1 MVYQRDPLSVRYD
14 PQARLVLALAIDQH
28 RKRVKNLKLV
38 PYVRVRVDNPL
49 TLAWPGSRVMKVTNL
64 PRDEGGL
71 SSAER
76 AFQRALYHDP
86 RIHKPRRTSRGEWSL
101 KVEWDEAPLL
111 PGAHRNV
118 RVTVFRPEEAARFAA
133 KKPKREQ
140 WQHNATLQ
148 SGGVGS
154 PKQRFA

>member
-28 RKRVKNLKLV
+28 RKRVQNLKLV

-49 TLAWPGSRVMKVTNL
+49 TLAG

-71 SSAER
+71 SKAER

-111 PGAHRNV
+111 PAAHRNV
-118 RVTVFRPEEAARFAA
+118 KVTVFRPEEAARFAA

>member
-1 MVYQRDPLSVRYD
+1 MTYQRDPLSVRYD

-28 RKRVKNLKLV
+28 RKRAANLRLV

-49 TLAWPGSRVMKVTNL
+49 RLAG

-71 SSAER
+71 SAAER
-76 AFQRALYHDP
+76 AFQRALYHDH
-86 RIHKPRRTSRGEWSL
+86 RVHKPRRTSRGEWSL
-101 KVEWDEAPLL
+101 KVEWDDAPLL
-111 PGAHRNV
+111 PGVHRNV
-118 RVTVFRPEEAARFAA
+118 RITVFRPEEAARFAS
-133 KKPKREQ
+133 KKPRREQ
-140 WQHNATLQ
+140 WQHNPALQ